1 VTTKCVP
8 LDPDLMKRLMDCV
21 ARMSKRDRSDLARR
35 TIGLI
40 KYLDELPES
49 QAPLSRADTLI
60 SFDMRMQALAVLQDR
75 HELGAWRVKAAKGGD
90 STLLHEVMVETAAT
104 EPLIDQ
110 GGSRL
115 CFDPQSF
122 LREVLRRS
130 EAQGKA

>member
-1 VTTKCVP
+1 MTTKCVP

-40 KYLDELPES
+40 KFLDELPES
-49 QAPLSRADTLI
+49 QAPLSRADILI

-75 HELGAWRVKAAKGGD
+75 PQFGAWRIKAAKGGD
-90 STLLHEVMVETAAT
+90 PTLLREVMVETAAT

-115 CFDPQSF
+115 SFDPQSF